1 MENREFTTIE
11 NAQNFALHLYGSI
24 GLLRAL
30 QEAQNREAIIS
41 AIAEALLQHPEPAE
55 A

>member
-1 MENREFTTIE
+1 METTKRTTLE
-11 NAQNFALHLYGSI
+11 NAQNFALHFYGSI

-30 QEAQNREAIIS
+30 QEAQDKEAILS

>member
-1 MENREFTTIE
+1 MESTKRTTLE
-11 NAQNFALHLYGSI
+11 NAQNFALHFYGSI

-30 QEAQNREAIIS
+30 QEAKDEEVVLS
-41 AIAEALLQHPEPAE
+41 AIAEALLQHPAPAE